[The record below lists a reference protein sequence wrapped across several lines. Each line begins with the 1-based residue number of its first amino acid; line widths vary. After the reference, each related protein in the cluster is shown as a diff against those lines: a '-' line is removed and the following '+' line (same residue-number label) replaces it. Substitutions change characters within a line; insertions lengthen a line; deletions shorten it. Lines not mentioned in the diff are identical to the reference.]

1 MKLFAKKR
9 DTIHLDDEGAREF
22 IHGMGER
29 LGHALDE
36 KIMKELTPCWVQIRT
51 LNEEVKRL
59 QNMTDALYKEAHPE
73 LFAEDECQNCDNCRG
88 NCTETA
94 CKREDK

>member
-1 MKLFAKKR
+1 MRLFEKKR
-9 DTIHLDDEGAREF
+9 DTIHLDDAGAREF

-29 LGHALDE
+29 LGRALDD
-36 KIMKELTPCWVQIRT
+36 KIMKALAPYGVQIRT
-51 LNEEVKRL
+51 LKEEVKRL
-59 QNMTDALYKEAHPE
+59 QHMTDALYKEAHPE
-73 LFAEDECQNCDNCRG
+73 LFAEDECQNCDNCCG

>member
-29 LGHALDE
+29 LGRALDD
-36 KIMKELTPCWVQIRT
+36 KIMKELAPCRVQIRT
-51 LNEEVKRL
+51 INEQVKRL
-59 QNMTDALYKEAHPE
+59 QHMIDALYEEAHPE